1 MGDHSALQFHE
12 TRAVTSAGRLSPYW
26 LAQIAGWSAFALV
39 TFLTLLPTVPPT
51 IVPRL
56 AATKVT
62 RAVLGVLVSHLL
74 YRLYVSRGLR
84 LWMAG
89 IVYALGVGW
98 FVIWGLVSSLW
109 QVGGSPGVDWP
120 SVPHQSLES
129 VIVLAAWSAVYVGVT
144 SWRRADVADRAAER
158 AQLDALRYQ
167 LNPHFLFNALGSI
180 RALILE
186 DPRRAR
192 ELVTGFADL
201 LRQTLD
207 TPSRERP
214 LAEEVAM
221 IAQYLGLERERFGDA
236 IDVAIEVDDEA
247 GRRLV
252 PAFVL
257 HPLVENAITHGRRT
271 SPPPLRV
278 RVRAH
283 ASSERLCVEV
293 SNTGR
298 LQEGGGHRP
307 TGIASVRDRLALVYR
322 DRQRFALTD
331 AEGWVR
337 ATIEIDTPGR

>member
-12 TRAVTSAGRLSPYW
+12 TGVVASVRRLSPYW
-26 LAQIAGWSAFALV
+26 LAQVAGWSAFALV
-39 TFLTLLPTVPPT
+39 TFLTLLPTVPPA

-62 RAVLGVLVSHLL
+62 RAVLGLLVSHLL

-84 LWMAG
+84 LWMVG
-89 IVYALGVGW
+89 IVYGLGVSW
-98 FVIWGLVSSLW
+98 FVLWVLVTSLW
-109 QVGGSPGVDWP
+109 RVSGSPGLDWS

-129 VIVLAAWSAVYVGVT
+129 VIVLAAWSAAYVGVT
-144 SWRRADVADRAAER
+144 SWRRADLADRAAER
-158 AQLDALRYQ
+158 AHLDALRYQ

-186 DPRRAR
+186 DPQRAR

-207 TPSRERP
+207 TPERERP
-214 LAEEVAM
+214 LEEEAAM
-221 IAQYLGLERERFGDA
+221 IAQYLALERERFGDA
-236 IDVAIEVDDEA
+236 IDVAIEIDQEA

-257 HPLVENAITHGRRT
+257 YPLVENAIIHGRRT

-278 RVRAH
+278 RLRAH
-283 ASSERLCVEV
+283 ASPERLRVEV
-293 SNTGR
+293 ANTGR
-298 LQEGGGHRP
+298 LHGGDGHRP
-307 TGIASVRDRLALVYR
+307 TGVASVRDRLALVYR
-322 DRQRFALTD
+322 DRQRFSLSE

-337 ATIEIDTPGR
+337 AAIEIDTPRR